1 MINSES
7 ELKNFIFDVIKTI
20 TILDDKYIMYA
31 NQALDYPKKESF
43 VVIDYSIEKSPLAS
57 VVAENGA
64 VISKVTITC
73 NVFGSR
79 FLADRIFNAKQLFD
93 FSDSVISIENGE
105 NPVNRTELESGG
117 YLQRFDTSLIL
128 HLSINHSVADRAIGK
143 ELGEIN
149 IENQSNN

>member
-7 ELKNFIFDVIKTI
+7 ELKGFIFDVIQTI
-20 TILDDKYIMYA
+20 TSLDDKYIIYA
-31 NQALDYPKKESF
+31 NQVVDYPKKQSF
-43 VVIDYSIEKSPLAS
+43 VVIDYSIENSPLAS

-64 VISKVTITC
+64 VINKITITC

-93 FSDSVISIENGE
+93 FTDSAIVSIESGE
-105 NPVNRTELESGG
+105 NPVNRTELEAGG

-128 HLSINHSVADRAIGK
+128 HLSINHSIADRAIGQ

-149 IENQSNN
+149 IENQ

>member
-7 ELKNFIFDVIKTI
+7 ELKGFIFDIIQTVTS
-20 TILDDKYIMYA
+20 LEDKYIIYA
-31 NQALDYPKKESF
+31 NQVLDYPKKESF
-43 VVIDYSIEKSPLAS
+43 VVINFSIENSPLAS

-64 VISKVTITC
+64 VISKVIIAC
-73 NVFGSR
+73 NVYGSR

-93 FSDSVISIENGE
+93 FSNSTIVSVENGE
-105 NPVNRTELESGG
+105 NPVNRTELEAGG

-128 HLSINHSVADRAIGK
+128 HLFINHSIADRAIGK

-149 IENQSNN
+149 IENQ